1 MRLFILLF
9 LMCLHFAALA
19 AAPRVVT
26 SIAPVYEI
34 TATVMAG
41 VAEPELIIDD
51 SASAHHFAFKPSHM
65 RRLQQADLV
74 IWIDR
79 HFEDGFSRVPDFL
92 RPATQQLEL
101 KPALGID
108 NSDGHIWY
116 SPQLLIRSIEII
128 VDTLESLNPEYR
140 EQYQAN
146 AKKLIQD
153 ISFWRQEMLHRW
165 QNQRPRYVT
174 DHNFTRYFE
183 QDTGLGAIATVHD
196 QHHDQ
201 GGLQNLNQLD
211 RKLQQFPA
219 KCLLT
224 LHTTASPLARSL
236 AQQYDLKIVSVAQE
250 PTANP
255 GQPLII
261 QRLTQLTTA
270 LQKCI

>member
-1 MRLFILLF
+1 MRLCVLL
-9 LMCLHFAALA
+9 LCLHSVTLA

-34 TATVMAG
+34 TAAIMTG

-65 RRLQQADLV
+65 RLLQQADLV

-79 HFEDGFSRVPDFL
+79 HFEAGFSRVPDFL

-101 KPALGID
+101 IPVLGLEHG
-108 NSDGHIWY
+108 DGHIWY

-128 VDTLESLNPEYR
+128 SDTLALLNPEYR
-140 EQYQAN
+140 EHYQSN
-146 AKKLIQD
+146 AARLTQD
-153 ISFWRQEMLHRW
+153 IAVWRQEMLQRW

-236 AQQYDLKIVSVAQE
+236 AQQYDLKIVSVTQA
-250 PTANP
+250 PTTNP

-261 QRLTQLTTA
+261 QRLTQLSTA